1 MCPARALP
9 PEALCRLCDPS
20 TVPFETTSSAA
31 AADDFLGQ
39 HDAIAAA
46 DFGVAVRHE
55 GYNLFVVG
63 PPGVGKQSLIQKLL
77 LGKAQSELPTEDYC
91 YVYNF
96 DAPRRPRSR
105 LRAGRRR
112 G

>member
-1 MCPARALP
+1 MCPARSLP

-20 TVPFETTSSAA
+20 TVPFDTTVSAA

-63 PPGVGKQSLIQKLL
+63 PPGVGKQSLIRKLL
-77 LGKAQSELPTEDYC
+77 LGKAQSELPTED
-91 YVYNF
+91 
-96 DAPRRPRSR
+96 
-105 LRAGRRR
+105 
-112 G
+112 